1 VAVLIALAVY
11 GFRTSLGGKPVFGS
25 SLDD

>member
-1 VAVLIALAVY
+1 VLVGLAFH

-25 SLDD
+25 TLIDD